1 MKSRLAG
8 KPASPGFGRS
18 FASFLNATCRLSGF
32 TAPSSLKG
40 EFIIPFGILALSPRV
55 TSAVRL
61 PVPPVQCALCRLCLR
76 VHLCLKAS
84 HCCQSLLFPAQ
95 AELQLF
101 ECDLKVS

>member
-40 EFIIPFGILALSPRV
+40 AFIIPFGILAFSTRV

-61 PVPPVQCALCRLCLR
+61 PVPPVQCALCRLC
-76 VHLCLKAS
+76 VCA
-84 HCCQSLLFPAQ
+84 CVCA
-95 AELQLF
+95 
-101 ECDLKVS
+101 